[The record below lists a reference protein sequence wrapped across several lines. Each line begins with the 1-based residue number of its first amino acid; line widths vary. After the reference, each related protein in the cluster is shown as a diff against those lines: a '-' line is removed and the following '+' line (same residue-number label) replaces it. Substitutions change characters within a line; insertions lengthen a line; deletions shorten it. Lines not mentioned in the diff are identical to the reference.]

1 MKKITLLTL
10 FLSLFFITPAH
21 ADTPDLTFDY
31 KKPYS
36 TDTFK
41 VKIYKKKM
49 KSKSCNS
56 YLSFDI
62 RRKIGKGKKD
72 PINETDQ
79 NLTLYFSYFDES
91 RSDFMG
97 QMFARMNF
105 KWGNYKNNIVY
116 KSIDGC
122 SGKIT
127 REDIQKPIVIWLA
140 DTKPDGTFPTF
151 ILN

>member
-10 FLSLFFITPAH
+10 FLSLFFITPAN
-21 ADTPDLTFDY
+21 ADTPDLSFDF

-62 RRKIGKGKKD
+62 KRKIGKGKKD
-72 PINETDQ
+72 PINETEQ
-79 NLTLYFSYFDES
+79 SLVMFFSVLDES
-91 RSDFMG
+91 RPDKVG
-97 QMFARMNF
+97 QFFARFTF
-105 KWGNYKNNIVY
+105 KWGDYKNNVGYRTI
-116 KSIDGC
+116 GAC
-122 SGKIT
+122 SGAIT
-127 REDIQKPIVIWLA
+127 KENVQQPIVIWFP
-140 DTKPDGTFPTF
+140 DTKPDATYPSF
-151 ILN
+151 ILK

>member
-1 MKKITLLTL
+1 MKKITLITL
-10 FLSLFFITPAH
+10 SLSLFFITPAN

-62 RRKIGKGKKD
+62 KRKIGKGKKD
-72 PINETDQ
+72 PINETEQ
-79 NLTLYFSYFDES
+79 NLTLYFSYYDES

-97 QMFARMNF
+97 QMFARFNF
-105 KWGNYKNNIVY
+105 KWGNYKNNIGY

-127 REDIQKPIVIWLA
+127 KEDTQKPIVIWLA
-140 DTKPDGTFPTF
+140 DIKPDGTFPTF